1 MNRNIA
7 INFNGI
13 DDLQMGID
21 VLHCG
26 GQGVFENTIE
36 ILNSVIGICEDV
48 PLEVLDKNL
57 SLSVIKLIN
66 ILDNYPCMNTGKNI
80 VHCIT
85 NLVEK
90 IYKID
95 EMHANNISKNCKIY
109 FGKQG
114 CQMPWAGAGR
124 LFINDV
130 DGSLVDG
137 QIYDIKQKNNIQ
149 QAKKEIAYEYIKENI
164 INDVDCRIDISS
176 LSQKDIYLIYG
187 NDMIN
192 YLDKSNWIIQVI
204 SNTSGLPSNI
214 SDLLNHKL
222 QDKMGTR
229 KNIYEQ
235 ASQLRT
241 QLLSINNSQYTWD
254 CNFIT
259 RENSIKLIDIFNR
272 NNVSGE
278 EQKANFLAQIYKE
291 SKGGTK
297 MRETL
302 FECDEGNQLTD
313 KFDQKLSV
321 QYVLKHAQYYLSDKE
336 FNLFLCNGNNEKGFI
351 KAISS
356 GSNFYYKGN
365 ELGNNG
371 EIRRGQELSD
381 YIGQGV
387 DNPFQISDLILYRGG
402 GCLQITSKENYYR
415 FAYFVEKEFEDIEAA
430 QDIRDN
436 GCYSKFITDKYY
448 LETAE
453 WYYFNGPKKIELGDS
468 FNDIT
473 KKVHGG
479 DDPDRNEIRE
489 ELLHALETGQ

>member
-80 VHCIT
+80 VHRIT

-149 QAKKEIAYEYIKENI
+149 WSC
-164 INDVDCRIDISS
+164 V
-176 LSQKDIYLIYG
+176 
-187 NDMIN
+187 
-192 YLDKSNWIIQVI
+192 
-204 SNTSGLPSNI
+204 
-214 SDLLNHKL
+214 
-222 QDKMGTR
+222 
-229 KNIYEQ
+229 
-235 ASQLRT
+235 
-241 QLLSINNSQYTWD
+241 
-254 CNFIT
+254 
-259 RENSIKLIDIFNR
+259 
-272 NNVSGE
+272 
-278 EQKANFLAQIYKE
+278 
-291 SKGGTK
+291 
-297 MRETL
+297 
-302 FECDEGNQLTD
+302 
-313 KFDQKLSV
+313 
-321 QYVLKHAQYYLSDKE
+321 
-336 FNLFLCNGNNEKGFI
+336 
-351 KAISS
+351 
-356 GSNFYYKGN
+356 
-365 ELGNNG
+365 
-371 EIRRGQELSD
+371 
-381 YIGQGV
+381 
-387 DNPFQISDLILYRGG
+387 
-402 GCLQITSKENYYR
+402 
-415 FAYFVEKEFEDIEAA
+415 
-430 QDIRDN
+430 
-436 GCYSKFITDKYY
+436 
-448 LETAE
+448 
-453 WYYFNGPKKIELGDS
+453 KI
-468 FNDIT
+468 
-473 KKVHGG
+473 
-479 DDPDRNEIRE
+479 
-489 ELLHALETGQ
+489 